1 VAGHNLQVV
10 ELKLAKLHAQLAQ
23 RLLNEAE
30 KKSLQQTIEKL
41 QAALDHQRTARELD
55 PQNEQYKQDAR
66 KTEQQLAQK
75 MTEKGAQ
82 EEARADKTLD
92 NPDPQSWET
101 KQAEEHLK
109 TALADFQEAK
119 ALDAQNQEAP
129 RAKSA
134 LRKNWPTFST
144 KKDATSSSKPKKRLR
159 GIPTRLSIITNRPWT
174 NSRKRSL

>member
-1 VAGHNLQVV
+1 
-10 ELKLAKLHAQLAQ
+10 
-23 RLLNEAE
+23 
-30 KKSLQQTIEKL
+30 
-41 QAALDHQRTARELD
+41 
-55 PQNEQYKQDAR
+55 
-66 KTEQQLAQK
+66 
-75 MTEKGAQ
+75 MTEKGARKKQ
-82 EEARADKTLD
+82 GRTKTLD

-129 RAKSA
+129 QGEKRVEEKLANLLDKEGRHLQQQA
-134 LRKNWPTFST
+134 
-144 KKDATSSSKPKKRLR
+144 KKRLR

>member
-66 KTEQQLAQK
+66 KTSSNLPK
-75 MTEKGAQ
+75 DDGKRRQ
-82 EEARADKTLD
+82 EEARADK
-92 NPDPQSWET
+92 N
-101 KQAEEHLK
+101 A
-109 TALADFQEAK
+109 
-119 ALDAQNQEAP
+119 
-129 RAKSA
+129 R
-134 LRKNWPTFST
+134 
-144 KKDATSSSKPKKRLR
+144 
-159 GIPTRLSIITNRPWT
+159 
-174 NSRKRSL
+174 